1 MSVWSDLLIETE
13 NLVFDALELGAKT
26 NEDVLAYVM
35 MNSSYHVD
43 EDLITSVVNKTMSYL
58 TGDYYEYHSTVH

>member
-43 EDLITSVVNKTMSYL
+43 EDLITSVVNKTMSYF
-58 TGDYYEYHSTVH
+58 TGDYYEHNSTVH

>member
-43 EDLITSVVNKTMSYL
+43 EDLITSIVNKSMSYF
-58 TGDYYEYHSTVH
+58 TGDYYEHNSTVH

>member
-43 EDLITSVVNKTMSYL
+43 EDLITSIVNKSMLYF
-58 TGDYYEYHSTVH
+58 TGDYYEHHSTVH

>member
-43 EDLITSVVNKTMSYL
+43 EDLITSVVNKTMSYF

>member
-43 EDLITSVVNKTMSYL
+43 EDLITSIVNKSMSYF

>member
-26 NEDVLAYVM
+26 NEDVLDYVM

-43 EDLITSVVNKTMSYL
+43 EDLITSIVNKSMSYF
-58 TGDYYEYHSTVH
+58 TGDYYEHNSTVH

>member
-13 NLVFDALELGAKT
+13 DLVFDALELGAKT

-43 EDLITSVVNKTMSYL
+43 EDLITSIVNKSMSYF
-58 TGDYYEYHSTVH
+58 TGDYYEHHSTVH

>member
-43 EDLITSVVNKTMSYL
+43 EDLITSIVNKSMSYL
-58 TGDYYEYHSTVH
+58 TGDYYEHNSTVH

>member
-13 NLVFDALELGAKT
+13 DLVFDALELGAKT

-58 TGDYYEYHSTVH
+58 TGDY

>member
-58 TGDYYEYHSTVH
+58 TGDYYEHHSTVH